1 MAKSL
6 ICYLSIDLAEFCV
19 LLLFNQ
25 TKGFNRS
32 IFKEGSLWITKS
44 LSIIHKKAVMRGNKF
59 YDLIH
64 DSCSKYLMLILMM
77 KKNRFSMIRLQTL

>member
-19 LLLFNQ
+19 LLLCNQ
-25 TKGFNRS
+25 TRGINRS
-32 IFKEGSLWITKS
+32 TFKEGSLWITKS
-44 LSIIHKKAVMRGNKF
+44 LSIIHKKAAMRGNKF

-64 DSCSKYLMLILMM
+64 DSCSKYLVLILMM
-77 KKNRFSMIRLQTL
+77 KKNRFPMTRSQTS